1 MEDRTLGSTDL
12 QVSQIALGG
21 ATFGREI
28 DEPAAW
34 LMLDRGIERGINFL
48 DTAESY
54 SDRAS
59 ERMIG
64 RWLSQKKIREN
75 IVLATK
81 CGFSGSLNGKTVASK
96 IDESLE
102 CLQTDWIDLYQLH
115 HWPEEGDP
123 LDEILEAMSRGVEQ
137 GKIRY
142 LGLSNS
148 TAWQLCK
155 ALWHQ
160 ERNGWTRFDSIQPS
174 YNLADREIEAEM
186 VPLCRDQGLG
196 LVSYS
201 PIAGGFLAGKYE
213 RDGPIPKGT
222 RFDLA
227 ADWRDSFFHRRN
239 FALIERLRGISEQE
253 GRSLV
258 DLALAWALTQPDI
271 TSVLTGGRKP
281 EHIDQAFEALEKG
294 LSPELRDQLDQ
305 ASDPVSFG

>member
-1 MEDRTLGSTDL
+1 MEYRALGRTDL
-12 QVSQIALGG
+12 QVSAIALGG

-28 DEPAAW
+28 EEPAAW
-34 LMLDRGIERGINFL
+34 RILDRAIERGITFL

-64 RWLSQKKIREN
+64 HWLSQTQNRKR

-81 CGFSGSLNGKTVASK
+81 CGFSGRLNGKTVAEK
-96 IDESLE
+96 IDQSLE

-137 GKIRY
+137 GKTRY

-148 TAWQLCK
+148 AAWQLSK
-155 ALWHQ
+155 ALWQQ
-160 ERNGWTRFDSIQPS
+160 ERKGWSRFDSIQPS
-174 YNLADREIEAEM
+174 FNLADRAIELEM
-186 VPLCRDQGLG
+186 MPLCRDQGLG
-196 LVSYS
+196 IVSYS
-201 PIAGGFLAGKYE
+201 PLAGGFLAGKYKK
-213 RDGPIPKGT
+213 DGPIPQGS

-227 ADWRDSFFHRRN
+227 IDWRDSYFHRRN
-239 FALIERLRGISEQE
+239 FALIDRLRKISAQE

-258 DLALAWALTQPDI
+258 DLALAWTLGHSGI

-281 EHIDQAFEALEKG
+281 EHIDQAFEALERG
-294 LSPELRDQLDQ
+294 LSSELRKQLDQ
-305 ASDPVSFG
+305 ASDPVNFG

>member
-1 MEDRTLGSTDL
+1 MEFRTLGSTDL

-28 DEPAAW
+28 DEPDAW

-155 ALWHQ
+155 ALWQQ

-239 FALIERLRGISEQE
+239 FALIERLRDISEQE

-281 EHIDQAFEALEKG
+281 EHVDQAFEALEKG
-294 LSPELRDQLDQ
+294 LSSELRERLDQ
-305 ASDPVSFG
+305 ASDPVNFG

>member
-1 MEDRTLGSTDL
+1 MEYRALGRTDL
-12 QVSQIALGG
+12 QVSAIGLGG

-28 DEPAAW
+28 EEPAAW
-34 LMLDRGIERGINFL
+34 RILDRATERGITFL

-64 RWLSQKKIREN
+64 RWLSQTQNRKR

-81 CGFSGSLNGKTVASK
+81 CGFSGRLNGKTVAEK
-96 IDESLE
+96 IDQSLE

-148 TAWQLCK
+148 AAWQLSK
-155 ALWHQ
+155 ALWQQ
-160 ERNGWTRFDSIQPS
+160 ERKGWSRFDSIQPS
-174 YNLADREIEAEM
+174 FNLADRAIELEM
-186 VPLCRDQGLG
+186 MPLCRDQGLG
-196 LVSYS
+196 IVSYS
-201 PIAGGFLAGKYE
+201 PLAGGFLAGKYKK
-213 RDGPIPKGT
+213 DGPIPQGS

-227 ADWRDSFFHRRN
+227 IDWRDSYFHRRN
-239 FALIERLRGISEQE
+239 FALIDRLRKISAQE

-258 DLALAWALTQPDI
+258 DLALAWTLGHSGI

-281 EHIDQAFEALEKG
+281 EHIDQAFEALERG
-294 LSPELRDQLDQ
+294 LSSELRKQLDQ
-305 ASDPVSFG
+305 ASDPVNFG

>member
-1 MEDRTLGSTDL
+1 
-12 QVSQIALGG
+12 
-21 ATFGREI
+21 
-28 DEPAAW
+28 
-34 LMLDRGIERGINFL
+34 
-48 DTAESY
+48 
-54 SDRAS
+54 
-59 ERMIG
+59 
-64 RWLSQKKIREN
+64 
-75 IVLATK
+75 
-81 CGFSGSLNGKTVASK
+81 
-96 IDESLE
+96 
-102 CLQTDWIDLYQLH
+102 
-115 HWPEEGDP
+115 
-123 LDEILEAMSRGVEQ
+123 MSRGVEQ

>member
-1 MEDRTLGSTDL
+1 MEFRTLGSTDL

-28 DEPAAW
+28 DEPDAW

-155 ALWHQ
+155 ALWQQ

-239 FALIERLRGISEQE
+239 FALIERLRDISEQE

-281 EHIDQAFEALEKG
+281 EHVDQAFEALEKG
-294 LSPELRDQLDQ
+294 LSPELRERLDQ
-305 ASDPVSFG
+305 ASDPVNFG

>member
-1 MEDRTLGSTDL
+1 MEYRTLGSTDL

-213 RDGPIPKGT
+213 RDGPIPQGT

>member
-1 MEDRTLGSTDL
+1 MEYRTLGSTDL

>member
-1 MEDRTLGSTDL
+1 MEYRTLGRTDL
-12 QVSQIALGG
+12 EVSAIALGG

-28 DEPAAW
+28 NEPAAW
-34 LMLDRGIERGINFL
+34 RILDRAIERGITFL

-59 ERMIG
+59 EQMIG
-64 RWLSQKKIREN
+64 RWLSQTKNRQK

-81 CGFSGSLNGKTVASK
+81 CGFSGRLNGKTVAEK
-96 IDESLE
+96 IDQSLE

-115 HWPEEGDP
+115 HWPQDGDP
-123 LDEILEAMSRGVEQ
+123 LDEILEAMTRGVEQ

-148 TAWQLCK
+148 AAWQLGK
-155 ALWHQ
+155 ALWQQ
-160 ERNGWTRFDSIQPS
+160 EQNGWARFDSIQPS
-174 YNLADREIEAEM
+174 YNLADRAIEPEM
-186 VPLCRDQGLG
+186 IPLCRDQRLG
-196 LVSYS
+196 IVSYS

-213 RDGPIPKGT
+213 KDGPIPQGT

-227 ADWRDSFFHRRN
+227 GDWKDSYFHPRN
-239 FALIERLRGISEQE
+239 FALIERLRDISKQE

-258 DLALAWALTQPDI
+258 DLALAWALTHPDI

-281 EHIDQAFEALEKG
+281 EHIDQAFEALERG
-294 LSPELRDQLDQ
+294 LSPELRQKLDRV
-305 ASDPVSFG
+305 SDPVSFG

>member
-1 MEDRTLGSTDL
+1 MEYRTLGRTEL
-12 QVSQIALGG
+12 EVSPIAIGG

-28 DEPAAW
+28 EEPAAW
-34 LMLDRGIERGINFL
+34 ALLDRAVERGINFV

-54 SDRAS
+54 SERAS

-64 RWLSQKKIREN
+64 RWLSQKKIRQQ

-81 CGFSGSLNGKTVASK
+81 CGFSGPLNGKTVATK
-96 IDESLE
+96 IDQSLE

-115 HWPEEGDP
+115 HWPEEGDS

-148 TAWQLCK
+148 AAWQLCK

-160 ERNGWTRFDSIQPS
+160 ESCSWSRFDAIQPS
-174 YNLADREIEAEM
+174 YSLADRQIEADM
-186 VPLCRDQGLG
+186 VPLCRDQGIG
-196 LVSYS
+196 IVSYS
-201 PIAGGFLAGKYE
+201 PIAGGFLAGKYTS
-213 RDGPIPKGT
+213 DAPIPKGT
-222 RFDLA
+222 RFDFA
-227 ADWRDSFFHRRN
+227 ADWRDSFFNPRC
-239 FALIERLRGISEQE
+239 FALIERLRAISDQE

-271 TSVLTGGRKP
+271 TSVLTGGRRP
-281 EHIDQAFEALEKG
+281 DHVDQAFAALERG
-294 LSPELRDQLDQ
+294 LSPELRQKLDR
-305 ASDPVSFG
+305 ASDPVSFA

>member
-1 MEDRTLGSTDL
+1 MEYRTLGRTDL
-12 QVSQIALGG
+12 QVSAIALGG

-28 DEPAAW
+28 EEPAAW
-34 LMLDRGIERGINFL
+34 RILDRAIERGITLL

-64 RWLSQKKIREN
+64 RWLSETKNRQR

-81 CGFSGSLNGKTVASK
+81 CGFSGRLNGKTVKEK
-96 IDESLE
+96 IEQSLE

-115 HWPEEGDP
+115 HWPQEGDP

-148 TAWQLCK
+148 AAWQLCK
-155 ALWHQ
+155 ALWQ
-160 ERNGWTRFDSIQPS
+160 QGGNGWARFDSIQPS
-174 YNLADREIEAEM
+174 YNLADRAIEAEM
-186 VPLCRDQGLG
+186 VPLCRDQVLG
-196 LVSYS
+196 IISYS
-201 PIAGGFLAGKYE
+201 PLAGGFLAGKYE
-213 RDGPIPKGT
+213 KDGPIPQGT

-227 ADWRDSFFHRRN
+227 TDWRDSYFHRRN
-239 FALIERLRGISEQE
+239 FALVERLRDISRQE
-253 GRSLV
+253 GRTLV
-258 DLALAWALTQPDI
+258 DLALAWALTHPDI

-281 EHIDQAFEALEKG
+281 EHIDQAFEALERG
-294 LSPELRDQLDQ
+294 LSSELREQLDQ
-305 ASDPVSFG
+305 VSDPTNFG